1 MKNMTFYIV
10 TAFITVVAGSVL
22 ALRKRND
29 FQAMTLTLTGA
40 MSLAIGILTFPYN
53 MQFSDLPIAI
63 IQSIRSGLSG
73 VAMGVDGDIP
83 YELELDG
90 VSFRIFRFF
99 LYTLYILGPI
109 AGSMFLVSFS
119 SKIRNALSLIT
130 GKHFYVFSGLN
141 EKSLMIS
148 ESITEKDKSG
158 TIIFCNS
165 KDCDP
170 ALASS
175 ARTIRALL
183 MDVTDDKIGLLRN
196 KKYEFFVIDGDETD
210 RIKAAARLCEGLL
223 KQRHY
228 DAGNV
233 IVRVFASQTQRE
245 LILNLDKQYSDQIY
259 LRHVDENNATA
270 IDALSMCS
278 DILAVQKRCNVALL
292 ADSDLA
298 KPFLTNLICLLIKPG
313 GTYSISLTG
322 PKSSRIYDSLKEENP
337 EIIHYPIK
345 VRDCSYGK
353 EAETLKDP
361 DLVFV
366 LYEDD
371 KLAYETAV
379 KIRRVLSGRKEDLSC
394 PKIMCYVNDP
404 DFHKMIKEK
413 DIVLFGDP
421 KKTISYE
428 KLVNPDL
435 ERAAERVH
443 LSYLLSD
450 SQDVKEKEKI
460 LKESGFYHY
469 QNQESSFAEALA
481 LTYKQKYILA
491 QKKNSSL
498 SDEEFINEWLS
509 KERNMKR
516 MADAEHDRW
525 NAYERTHG
533 WRKANEKT
541 TAGII
546 KKYSGKRAN
555 DPELKLHPAIVE
567 NEELAAA
574 EAMVNRLLEK
584 YGTDYRVH
592 YLDADRDIIK
602 KITYILN

>member
-1 MKNMTFYIV
+1 MTA
-10 TAFITVVAGSVL
+10 AFIIVVVGTVL

-53 MQFSDLPIAI
+53 LQFSDLPIAI

-83 YELELDG
+83 YEMELDD

-99 LYTLYILGPI
+99 LYALYVLGPI

-119 SKIRNALSLIT
+119 SKIRNALSLLT
-130 GKHFYVFSGLN
+130 GKHFYIFSGLN
-141 EKSLMIS
+141 EKSLMIAQS
-148 ESITEKDKSG
+148 VTVKNKEG
-158 TIIFCNS
+158 TIVFCNS
-165 KDCDP
+165 KNCDP

-175 ARTIRALL
+175 ARAIRSLL
-183 MDVTDDKIGLLRN
+183 LDGEDSSIILFRK
-196 KKYEFFVIDGDETD
+196 KKYEFFEIDGDETD
-210 RIKAAARLCEGLL
+210 RIKASARLCDELL
-223 KQRHY
+223 KQNGFVP
-228 DAGNV
+228 GNV
-233 IVRVFASQTQRE
+233 IVRIFASQSQRE
-245 LILNLDKQYSDQIY
+245 LILNLDRQYSDQIY

-270 IDALSMCS
+270 IEALSLCS
-278 DILAVQKRCNVALL
+278 DMLAVEKKINVALI
-292 ADSDLA
+292 ADSDLV
-298 KPFLTNLICLLIKPG
+298 KPFLTNLICLLIKPQ
-313 GTYSISLTG
+313 GTYSISLIG
-322 PKSSRIYDSLKEENP
+322 PKSTKIFGTLKEENP
-337 EIIHYPIK
+337 EITRYPVK
-345 VRDCSYGK
+345 VYDCSYGK
-353 EAETLKDP
+353 EAEGLKNP

-371 KLAYETAV
+371 KLAYETAT
-379 KIRRVLSGRKEDLSC
+379 KIRRALSARKADLSC

-421 KKTISYE
+421 KQTISYD
-428 KLVNPDL
+428 KLVNPNL
-435 ERAAERVH
+435 ETAAERVH
-443 LSYLLSD
+443 LSYMLS
-450 SQDVKEKEKI
+450 SEIQDEKEKEKL

-481 LTYKQKYILA
+481 LTYKKKYILA
-491 QKKNSSL
+491 RKKNDKL
-498 SDEEFINEWLS
+498 SDEEFIDEWLS
-509 KERNMKR
+509 KERNMKQ

-533 WRKANEKT
+533 WRKANEKM

-546 KKYSGKRAN
+546 RKYDGRKAN

-567 NEELAAA
+567 NEELPAA

-602 KITYILN
+602 KITYILK

>member
-1 MKNMTFYIV
+1 MKNMTLYM
-10 TAFITVVAGSVL
+10 TAAFIIVVVGTIL
-22 ALRKRND
+22 ALKKRND

-53 MQFSDLPIAI
+53 LQFSDLPIAI

-83 YELELDG
+83 YEMELDD

-99 LYTLYILGPI
+99 LYTLYVLGPI

-119 SKIRNALSLIT
+119 SKIRNALSLAV
-130 GKHFYVFSGLN
+130 GKHFYIFSGLD
-141 EKSLMIS
+141 ERSLMIG
-148 ESITEKDKSG
+148 ESIAEKDKEG
-158 TIIFCNS
+158 TVVYC
-165 KDCDP
+165 KGGDCDP

-175 ARTIRALL
+175 ARSIGALL
-183 MDVTDDKIGLLRN
+183 MDGEDYKIVLFKN
-196 KKYEFFVIDGDETD
+196 KKYEFFEIDGDETD
-210 RIKAAARLCEGLL
+210 RIKASARLCEELL
-223 KQRHY
+223 KQKNF

-233 IVRVFASQTQRE
+233 IVRVFASQNQRE
-245 LILNLDKQYSDQIY
+245 LILNLDRQYSDQIY
-259 LRHVDENNATA
+259 LRHVDESNATA

-278 DILAVQKRCNVALL
+278 DVLAVQKKCNVALA
-292 ADSDLA
+292 ADSDLV
-298 KPFLTNLICLLIKPG
+298 KPFLTNLICLLIKPEG
-313 GTYSISLTG
+313 AYSISLVG
-322 PKSSRIYDSLKEENP
+322 PKSSKIFSSLKEENP
-337 EIIHYPIK
+337 EINHYPVK
-345 VRDCSYGK
+345 VFDCSYGK
-353 EAETLKDP
+353 EAEALKNP

-371 KLAYETAV
+371 KLAYETAT
-379 KIRRVLSGRKEDLSC
+379 KIRRVLSSRKADLSC

-421 KKTISYE
+421 KKTISYD

-435 ERAAERVH
+435 EKAAERVH
-443 LSYLLSD
+443 LSYMSS
-450 SQDVKEKEKI
+450 SQIDPKEKEQF
-460 LKESGFYHY
+460 LKDSGFYHY

-481 LTYKQKYILA
+481 LTYKKKYILA
-491 QKKNSSL
+491 QKKNDRL
-498 SDEEFINEWLS
+498 SDEKFIDDWLS

-533 WRKANEKT
+533 WRRADRKL
-541 TAGII
+541 TASII
-546 KKYSGKRAN
+546 RKYDGRRAN
-555 DPELKLHPAIVE
+555 DPELKLHPAIVG
-567 NEELAAA
+567 NDDLPAA
-574 EAMVNRLLEK
+574 EAMVNALLEE

-602 KITYILN
+602 KITYILG